1 MPDIKIKSY
10 QACKETG
17 KYNISKGEK
26 AIGRTDQEM
35 ARVLK
40 LIDRDIKAA
49 TINRYTTCVQEDRHK
64 HVKERH
70 RKHKKDKR

>member
-1 MPDIKIKSY
+1 MPDIQIKSY

-40 LIDRDIKAA
+40 LIDRDIK
-49 TINRYTTCVQEDRHK
+49 TVIMTVFHMWGVE
-64 HVKERH
+64 ERLNMLN
-70 RKHKKDKR
+70 KR